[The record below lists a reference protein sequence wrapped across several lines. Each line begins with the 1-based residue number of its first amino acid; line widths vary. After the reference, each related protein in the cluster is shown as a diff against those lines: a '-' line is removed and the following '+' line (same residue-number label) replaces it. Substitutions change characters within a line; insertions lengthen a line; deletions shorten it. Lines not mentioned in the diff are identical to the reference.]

1 MTAPAAPERRR
12 FALGLAAITVLG
24 GAWRFLHLLRSGA
37 DETSTFNQG
46 DAFWYSTVAG
56 AVAHGKGFTNVFTQ
70 VPTADHPPLTV
81 LMLVPTSWAFDTSTF
96 AQRVTMIVL
105 GMAVIAVVGLAGRR
119 LGGDRVGLLA
129 AVVAAALPALWIN
142 DVLVMSETPSALA
155 IAVVL
160 YLALGL
166 IERPSLRAA
175 AVAGAAC
182 GIAALAR
189 AETGLFLP
197 LLLWPLLWRGSA
209 ERTERWRWIGAATL
223 ATAVVL
229 APWTAFNLTR
239 FDEPVLISTND
250 GLTILGANCDATYD
264 GSLKGGWLLEPCVQ
278 DFWDTVDQDKTGPAA
293 FPAGTTCA
301 DRYQLRPP
309 CWDASTTSALMRDRG
324 LAYIG
329 DHLGELP
336 GVIWARNGRIWGF
349 YRLDQAIGIGGFE
362 GRPQWAS
369 RLAFQVTWVLL
380 PVSAAGAVLLRRR
393 GHSLLPYGASLAIV
407 VLVGSAF
414 YGLVRFRIPWDVAS
428 CLLVAVALDALI
440 RRVWPRPMPAAPA
453 ADPSLD
459 PAGPANPSG

>member
-1 MTAPAAPERRR
+1 MSTAAAPDRRR
-12 FALGLAAITVLG
+12 FGLGLAAIVAVG
-24 GAWRFLHLLRSGA
+24 GAWRYLHLLRSGA

-81 LMLVPTSWAFDTSTF
+81 LLLVPTSWLFDTSTF

-119 LGGDRVGLLA
+119 LGGDRVGLIA
-129 AVVAAALPALWIN
+129 AVVAAALPALWVN

-155 IAVVL
+155 IASVL
-160 YLALGL
+160 FLALGL
-166 IERPSLRAA
+166 ADRPSLRAA

-182 GIAALAR
+182 GLAALAR

-197 LLLWPLLWRGSA
+197 LLLWPLLWRGTPDRG
-209 ERTERWRWIGAATL
+209 ERLRWIGAATL
-223 ATAVVL
+223 ATALVL
-229 APWTAFNLTR
+229 APWTAYNFSR
-239 FDEPVLISTND
+239 FDEPVFISTND
-250 GLTILGANCDATYD
+250 GLTVLGANCDATYQ

-278 DFWDTVDQDKTGPAA
+278 DFWDTVDQDKAGPAA

-309 CWDASTTSALMRDRG
+309 CWDASTTSGMMRDRG
-324 LAYIG
+324 VSYIG
-329 DHLGELP
+329 GHLSELP

-369 RLAFQVTWVLL
+369 RLGFQTTWLLL
-380 PVSAAGAVLLRRR
+380 PVAAAGAFVLRRR
-393 GHSLLPYGASLAIV
+393 GKTLLPYAASLAIV
-407 VLVGSAF
+407 IIVGSAF

-428 CLLVAVALDALI
+428 CLLVAVAVDAAI
-440 RRVWPRPMPAAPA
+440 DRFRPSSTQPEPARDEGDLAVPT
-453 ADPSLD
+453 
-459 PAGPANPSG
+459 G